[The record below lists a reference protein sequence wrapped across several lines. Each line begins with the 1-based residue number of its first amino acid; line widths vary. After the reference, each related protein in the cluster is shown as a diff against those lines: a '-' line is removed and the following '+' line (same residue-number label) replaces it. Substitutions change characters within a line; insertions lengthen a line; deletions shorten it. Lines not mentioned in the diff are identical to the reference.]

1 MCTIVLNIG
10 YIFTNVYFTLFFPC
24 PNALYSCTL
33 TLYISNRLET
43 IYIILCRVLLNPN
56 RSLDC
61 YALMT
66 DLGLIWCPVNI
77 MLKPSAT
84 LINRPLRPSGN
95 VLASHWGVLPSR
107 GHRSAFS
114 ASSSV
119 QFAPNLGEESGCGLL
134 CTNPSLVNS
143 VFLYS
148 CLLSEVSFLP

>member
-1 MCTIVLNIG
+1 MKSS
-10 YIFTNVYFTLFFPC
+10 IFPHF
-24 PNALYSCTL
+24 
-33 TLYISNRLET
+33 
-43 IYIILCRVLLNPN
+43 NPN

-119 QFAPNLGEESGCGLL
+119 QFAPNLGEESGCGLR
-134 CTNPSLVNS
+134 CATSLQPPLSLAHILS
-143 VFLYS
+143 VLRWGHAVFGLEAAA
-148 CLLSEVSFLP
+148 EVAW